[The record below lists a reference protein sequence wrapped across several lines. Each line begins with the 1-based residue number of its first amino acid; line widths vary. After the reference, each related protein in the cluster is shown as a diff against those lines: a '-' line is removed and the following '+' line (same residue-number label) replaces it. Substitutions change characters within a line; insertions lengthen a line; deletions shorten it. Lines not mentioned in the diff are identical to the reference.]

1 MGRKLRFVCPKKR
14 ALAQAKYR
22 CDELEKAHAD
32 LIVSLPLNAF
42 LNSPT
47 CELSILRKRLSE
59 CDCIP
64 SGWTM
69 SPEEV
74 DILTFYRISGTDPEV
89 SHVVKVLESLEPKI
103 SIFGKT
109 VTVVNTSISKVSDIV
124 SLLQSIEEVSLCP
137 RNQEFIDLC
146 RTRGDELHNRSGK
159 S

>member
-1 MGRKLRFVCPKKR
+1 MVTHTHTHTHKQSTVPSAHAGEGN
-14 ALAQAKYR
+14 
-22 CDELEKAHAD
+22 ELEKAHSD

-47 CELSILRKRLSE
+47 CELSIICKQLSK

-89 SHVVKVLESLEPKI
+89 SHIVKVLEALEPKI

-109 VTVVNTSISKVSDIV
+109 LTVANTRISILSICYNLLKKCPCAQEIR
-124 SLLQSIEEVSLCP
+124 SLLTCVILEEMNYIIVQVNH
-137 RNQEFIDLC
+137 R
-146 RTRGDELHNRSGK
+146 
-159 S
+159 